1 MQTTTK
7 INKATPNRPRTAGHR
22 GWIAFAVG
30 MTAMFALLTIWVVL
44 VEMGGERGSE
54 TGLMAQRA
62 QASALNSQDAC
73 QGGAISD
80 CR

>member
-1 MQTTTK
+1 
-7 INKATPNRPRTAGHR
+7 
-22 GWIAFAVG
+22 
-30 MTAMFALLTIWVVL
+30 MFALLTIWVVL

-62 QASALNSQDAC
+62 QASALTQDAC
-73 QGGAISD
+73 QDGAISD